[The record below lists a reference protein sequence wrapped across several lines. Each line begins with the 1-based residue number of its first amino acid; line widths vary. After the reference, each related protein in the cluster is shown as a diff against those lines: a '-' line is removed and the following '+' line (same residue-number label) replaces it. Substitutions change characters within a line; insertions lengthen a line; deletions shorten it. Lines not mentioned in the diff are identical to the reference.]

1 MLPGGIDTGDSVR
14 SRRALQ
20 QTPDKE
26 NTMAGRGPA
35 RTGKAVRRN
44 KGPETITVKAP
55 NKKYGWDLPK
65 GVLRD
70 KDGDPI
76 AWHPMTKKWWDAWR
90 SSPQATRM
98 LTEPDWQFLLDTAL
112 MHHQMWQN
120 GRWDFA
126 SEVRLRVAKFGA
138 TPEDRLR
145 LHLEI
150 DDEIDQNGSVGR
162 TEGSVTDIDSR
173 RKRLSS

>member
-1 MLPGGIDTGDSVR
+1 
-14 SRRALQ
+14 
-20 QTPDKE
+20 
-26 NTMAGRGPA
+26 
-35 RTGKAVRRN
+35 
-44 KGPETITVKAP
+44 
-55 NKKYGWDLPK
+55 
-65 GVLRD
+65 
-70 KDGDPI
+70 
-76 AWHPMTKKWWDAWR
+76 
-90 SSPQATRM
+90 M

-150 DDEIDQNGSVGR
+150 DDEIEQNGSVGR
-162 TEGSVTDIDSR
+162 TEGSVTDIQSR

>member
-1 MLPGGIDTGDSVR
+1 
-14 SRRALQ
+14 
-20 QTPDKE
+20 
-26 NTMAGRGPA
+26 MAGRGPA

-44 KGPETITVKAP
+44 KVPDTVMVKAP
-55 NKKYGWDLPK
+55 EKHEKYGWELPK

-98 LTEPDWQFLLDTAL
+98 LTEPDWHFLLDTAL
-112 MHHQMWQN
+112 MHHNMWEN

-150 DDEIDQNGSVGR
+150 DQEIENNGSVGNA
-162 TEGSVTDIDSR
+162 EANVTDIKSR
-173 RKRLSS
+173 RARLA